1 MMMTSLA
8 ETLPPGVIPC
18 GDGKLRWSYTLN
30 LWRQPIML
38 YTALGATS
46 GVAASFGLL
55 VCFVRMGMDGFASGI
70 GFLWRYLL
78 IAAAAVLLIMGLSY
92 LILCLLYKGKY
103 TMQFEMDEAG
113 ILHTEALGQQKKSRR
128 LGVSAAI
135 VCTATGYSG
144 AMGLVAAGQ
153 GFYSRFAQ
161 VRVVKAVKKQNLI
174 RLSGGFA
181 PNRIYASPEQFD
193 FVWQCIIIRSPK
205 GKMYE

>member
-1 MMMTSLA
+1 MLTSLA
-8 ETLPPGVIPC
+8 KTLPPGVIPC

-30 LWRQPIML
+30 LWRQPFML

-55 VCFVRMGMDGFASGI
+55 VCFVRMGMDGFAS
-70 GFLWRYLL
+70 
-78 IAAAAVLLIMGLSY
+78 AAVLLIMGLSY

-144 AMGLVAAGQ
+144 AMRLVAEGQ

-174 RLSGGFA
+174 WLSGGFA

>member
-1 MMMTSLA
+1 MLTSLA

-30 LWRQPIML
+30 LWRQPFML

-55 VCFVRMGMDGFASGI
+55 VCFVRMGMDGFAS
-70 GFLWRYLL
+70 
-78 IAAAAVLLIMGLSY
+78 AAVLLIMGLSY

-144 AMGLVAAGQ
+144 AMRLVAEGQ

-174 RLSGGFA
+174 WLSGGFA

>member
-1 MMMTSLA
+1 MNKSIT
-8 ETLPPGVIPC
+8 PC
-18 GDGKLRWSYTLN
+18 EDCKLRWSYTLN
-30 LWRQPIML
+30 LWRQPFML

-55 VCFVRMGMDGFASGI
+55 VCFVRMGMDGFAS
-70 GFLWRYLL
+70 
-78 IAAAAVLLIMGLSY
+78 AAVLLIMGLSY

-144 AMGLVAAGQ
+144 AMRLVAEGQ

-174 RLSGGFA
+174 QLSDGFVR
-181 PNRIYASPEQFD
+181 NRIHASPEQFD

>member
-1 MMMTSLA
+1 MMLTSLA

-30 LWRQPIML
+30 LWRQPFML

-46 GVAASFGLL
+46 GVAAAFGLL
-55 VCFVRMGMDGFASGI
+55 VCFVRMGMDGFAS
-70 GFLWRYLL
+70 
-78 IAAAAVLLIMGLSY
+78 AAVLLIMGLSY

-144 AMGLVAAGQ
+144 AMRLVAEGQ

-174 RLSGGFA
+174 WLSGGFA

>member
-1 MMMTSLA
+1 MLTSLA

-30 LWRQPIML
+30 LWRQPFML

-55 VCFVRMGMDGFASGI
+55 VCFVRMGMDGFAS
-70 GFLWRYLL
+70 
-78 IAAAAVLLIMGLSY
+78 AAVLLIMGLSY

-144 AMGLVAAGQ
+144 AMRLVAEGQ

>member
-1 MMMTSLA
+1 MLTSLA

-30 LWRQPIML
+30 LWRQPFML

-55 VCFVRMGMDGFASGI
+55 VCFVRMGMDGFAS
-70 GFLWRYLL
+70 
-78 IAAAAVLLIMGLSY
+78 AAVLLIMGLSY

-144 AMGLVAAGQ
+144 AMRLVAEGQ

-193 FVWQCIIIRSPK
+193 FVWKCIIIRSPK

>member
-1 MMMTSLA
+1 LMLTSLA

-30 LWRQPIML
+30 LWRQPFML

-55 VCFVRMGMDGFASGI
+55 VCFVRMGMDGFAS
-70 GFLWRYLL
+70 
-78 IAAAAVLLIMGLSY
+78 AAVLLIMGLSY

-144 AMGLVAAGQ
+144 AMRLVAEGQ

-174 RLSGGFA
+174 WLSGGFA

>member
-1 MMMTSLA
+1 LMLTSLA
-8 ETLPPGVIPC
+8 KTLPPGVIPC

-30 LWRQPIML
+30 LWRQPFML

-55 VCFVRMGMDGFASGI
+55 VCFVRMGMDGFAS
-70 GFLWRYLL
+70 
-78 IAAAAVLLIMGLSY
+78 AAVLLIMGLSY

-144 AMGLVAAGQ
+144 AMRLVAEGQ

-174 RLSGGFA
+174 WLSGGFA

>member
-1 MMMTSLA
+1 MLTSLA
-8 ETLPPGVIPC
+8 KTLPPGVIPC

-30 LWRQPIML
+30 LWRQPFML

-55 VCFVRMGMDGFASGI
+55 VCFVRMGMDGFAS
-70 GFLWRYLL
+70 
-78 IAAAAVLLIMGLSY
+78 AAVLLIMGLSY

-144 AMGLVAAGQ
+144 A
-153 GFYSRFAQ
+153 
-161 VRVVKAVKKQNLI
+161 KQDI
-174 RLSGGFA
+174 RLTGAVRFCLA
-181 PNRIYASPEQFD
+181 VHHNPQPERKN
-193 FVWQCIIIRSPK
+193 V
-205 GKMYE
+205 

>member
-1 MMMTSLA
+1 MLTSLA
-8 ETLPPGVIPC
+8 KTLPPGVIPC

-30 LWRQPIML
+30 LWRQPFML

-55 VCFVRMGMDGFASGI
+55 VCFVRMGMDGFAS
-70 GFLWRYLL
+70 
-78 IAAAAVLLIMGLSY
+78 AVVLLIMGLSY

-144 AMGLVAAGQ
+144 AMRLVAEGQ

-174 RLSGGFA
+174 WLSGGFA

>member
-1 MMMTSLA
+1 MMLTSLA
-8 ETLPPGVIPC
+8 KTLPPGVIPC

-30 LWRQPIML
+30 LWRQPFML

-55 VCFVRMGMDGFASGI
+55 VCFVRMGMDGFAS
-70 GFLWRYLL
+70 
-78 IAAAAVLLIMGLSY
+78 AVVLLIMGLSY

-144 AMGLVAAGQ
+144 AMRLVAEGQ

-174 RLSGGFA
+174 WLSGGFA

>member
-1 MMMTSLA
+1 MMLTSLA

-30 LWRQPIML
+30 LWRQPFML

-55 VCFVRMGMDGFASGI
+55 VCFVRMGMDGFAS
-70 GFLWRYLL
+70 
-78 IAAAAVLLIMGLSY
+78 AAVLLIMGLSY

-144 AMGLVAAGQ
+144 AMRLVAEGQ
-153 GFYSRFAQ
+153 GFYSRFEQ